1 LSATDAIL
9 FMLSTSLA
17 VDLYKTF
24 VNPGVSQQRLLK
36 VSRLILVG
44 AGVVG
49 IAVAMVLPSVIA
61 AVQIF
66 YGLIAVS
73 LFVPVLAGL
82 YSRRVLSVAAL
93 SSIFAA
99 LAATLVTMRV
109 GSGVLS
115 PQAVGI
121 LTAAVVVVGFWVSG
135 RAVTR
140 RESPLSPR

>member
-1 LSATDAIL
+1 
-9 FMLSTSLA
+9 
-17 VDLYKTF
+17 
-24 VNPGVSQQRLLK
+24 
-36 VSRLILVG
+36 
-44 AGVVG
+44 
-49 IAVAMVLPSVIA
+49 
-61 AVQIF
+61 
-66 YGLIAVS
+66 
-73 LFVPVLAGL
+73 VLAGL

-99 LAATLVTMRV
+99 LAATLLTMRV